1 MRELR
6 STGPEK
12 EIHLKGR
19 KSRVRESRDD
29 QVFNLLTLLVLM
41 LVNLVIANPLIYI
54 VSASFSSANTVMAG
68 RVWLLPMDSFSKSL
82 YSHVSVQSHYDR
94 LSEFADLYRVRN
106 GGLHGCGHPVRF
118 LPVPEGLLWAKT
130 SGFPGAVH
138 HALQRG
144 PDAQLFS
151 GQQHPQRG

>member
-6 STGPEK
+6 FTGPEK

-68 RVWLLPMDSFSKSL
+68 RVRLLPVDSFSKSL
-82 YSHVSVQSHYDR
+82 
-94 LSEFADLYRVRN
+94 
-106 GGLHGCGHPVRF
+106 
-118 LPVPEGLLWAKT
+118 
-130 SGFPGAVH
+130 
-138 HALQRG
+138 
-144 PDAQLFS
+144 
-151 GQQHPQRG
+151 

>member
-6 STGPEK
+6 FTGPEK

-54 VSASFSSANTVMAG
+54 VSASFSSANTVMAR

-82 YSHVSVQSHYDR
+82 
-94 LSEFADLYRVRN
+94 
-106 GGLHGCGHPVRF
+106 
-118 LPVPEGLLWAKT
+118 
-130 SGFPGAVH
+130 
-138 HALQRG
+138 
-144 PDAQLFS
+144 
-151 GQQHPQRG
+151 

>member
-12 EIHLKGR
+12 EIHLKVR
-19 KSRVRESRDD
+19 KNRVRESRDD

-68 RVWLLPMDSFSKSL
+68 RVWLLTVDSFSKSL
-82 YSHVSVQSHYDR
+82 
-94 LSEFADLYRVRN
+94 
-106 GGLHGCGHPVRF
+106 
-118 LPVPEGLLWAKT
+118 
-130 SGFPGAVH
+130 
-138 HALQRG
+138 
-144 PDAQLFS
+144 
-151 GQQHPQRG
+151 

>member
-1 MRELR
+1 MGVSRRRELR
-6 STGPEK
+6 FTGPEK

-82 YSHVSVQSHYDR
+82 
-94 LSEFADLYRVRN
+94 
-106 GGLHGCGHPVRF
+106 
-118 LPVPEGLLWAKT
+118 
-130 SGFPGAVH
+130 
-138 HALQRG
+138 
-144 PDAQLFS
+144 
-151 GQQHPQRG
+151 